1 VSSVTTLCLSV
12 MLTPAAEDNPA
23 NEYPDDELSSDDEFG
38 YNSYKYRAHGS
49 DDEVFDDEY
58 D

>member
-1 VSSVTTLCLSV
+1 